1 MVPSIGAGRCDK
13 GRSQCVRKRSV
24 EVKEISPRPSNET
37 FEVQSQSAA
46 KLTDE
51 MANPKFSP
59 PPQRRSDFSV
69 WLHGVHVPKKLTC
82 RVEPLAPRMY
92 GCRELSAFDV
102 LPLPHIK
109 FSLNQQLDIP
119 SSRNRSVPCIKPR
132 QRKGSIRLS
141 ARCGPIANS
150 TKPPLQIRCGPCGP
164 THRLHPSTLPCGI
177 HRITMAS
184 PPYIYSP
191 TALSPPASSR
201 SQLPPINTMTG
212 KRKPTD
218 GAGAPALKRRK
229 ASTMSVTSGAGS
241 AHPLRQTSFPPDE
254 FGAGTPTDARS
265 PSVDIDAMS
274 FVSGS
279 QVSAAA
285 APIKKKRGRKSKAE
299 KALQREQTP
308 SAAGGKASSAVGGVS
323 DVGGRGGK
331 SGAGAADDADGEDDG
346 PTEVAAT
353 GTTMTKEQKEEEHR
367 ARGMLINAF
376 SEDQFDRF
384 ENWRAANFS
393 KAGVRRVGLLQA
405 RCPFPAGSGDEA
417 NVGPNSSSTRP
428 SRSQSRKTSLS
439 E

>member
-1 MVPSIGAGRCDK
+1 
-13 GRSQCVRKRSV
+13 
-24 EVKEISPRPSNET
+24 
-37 FEVQSQSAA
+37 
-46 KLTDE
+46 
-51 MANPKFSP
+51 
-59 PPQRRSDFSV
+59 
-69 WLHGVHVPKKLTC
+69 
-82 RVEPLAPRMY
+82 
-92 GCRELSAFDV
+92 
-102 LPLPHIK
+102 
-109 FSLNQQLDIP
+109 
-119 SSRNRSVPCIKPR
+119 
-132 QRKGSIRLS
+132 
-141 ARCGPIANS
+141 
-150 TKPPLQIRCGPCGP
+150 
-164 THRLHPSTLPCGI
+164 
-177 HRITMAS
+177 
-184 PPYIYSP
+184 
-191 TALSPPASSR
+191 
-201 SQLPPINTMTG
+201 MTN

-218 GAGAPALKRRK
+218 GPGAPVLKRRK

-254 FGAGTPTDARS
+254 FGVGTPTDARS

-308 SAAGGKASSAVGGVS
+308 SVAGGKAPSAVGGVS

-331 SGAGAADDADGEDDG
+331 SGAGAADDGDGEDDG

-393 KAGVRRVGLLQA
+393 KAGVRRLVNA
-405 RCPFPAGSGDEA
+405 
-417 NVGPNSSSTRP
+417 TI
-428 SRSQSRKTSLS
+428 SQSVTENVVIGMRAVAKVYIGDIIEAARRVQNEWVENTGEKQTDLPTPPVSAAPSPNANGEVAEGQAPEPPKDDRRGPLRPEHLREAVRRYKRS
-439 E
+439 FEGGGVGMQRVWHQQQQNGTERFPPRTGGRRVFR